1 MKNMINKQSLEQFAG
16 HLRQEEKSKGTV
28 ENYLRDAARFVA
40 SIEDSEELTREDVAA
55 WRDSLTA
62 EGYAACSVNRMVAA
76 VNALLRFLGLE
87 SLCVKSLRL
96 QRRAF
101 RDQSKEL
108 TQEEYERLLEA
119 AKDNP
124 RLYLLLET
132 IAGVGIRVGEVRY
145 ITVEAARAGRADI
158 SLKGK
163 VRTILL
169 PAKLCRKLLKYARK
183 NKIASGAIFRTRNGK
198 PLSRRQIWAE
208 MKALCGKAGVEKS
221 KVFPHNLRHLF
232 ARLFY
237 KVTHDIVKLSDVL
250 GHSSIE
256 TTRVYLISTGEEH
269 ARVLERL
276 GLVS

>member
-1 MKNMINKQSLEQFAG
+1 MQNIVNEKTLEQFAA
-16 HLRQEEKSKGTV
+16 HLRREEKSAGTV
-28 ENYLRDAARFVA
+28 ENYLRDAGRFIAFFSDRDEV
-40 SIEDSEELTREDVAA
+40 TKEDVAA

-76 VNALLRFLGLE
+76 VNALLRFLGLD
-87 SLCVKSLRL
+87 SLCVKSLRV
-96 QRRAF
+96 QRKAF
-101 RDQSKEL
+101 RDQAREL
-108 TQEEYERLLEA
+108 TREEYERLLFA
-119 AKDNP
+119 AQDNP
-124 RLYLLLET
+124 RLALLLET
-132 IAGVGIRVGEVRY
+132 LAGVGIRVGEVQY
-145 ITVEAARAGRADI
+145 ITVEAAQAGRAEI

-163 VRTILL
+163 IRTILL

-183 NKIASGAIFRTRNGK
+183 NKIASGAIFRTRSGR
-198 PLSRRQIWAE
+198 PISRRQIWAE
-208 MKALCGKAGVEKS
+208 MKALCDKAGVEKS

-237 KVTHDIVKLSDVL
+237 KVTRDIVKLSDVL